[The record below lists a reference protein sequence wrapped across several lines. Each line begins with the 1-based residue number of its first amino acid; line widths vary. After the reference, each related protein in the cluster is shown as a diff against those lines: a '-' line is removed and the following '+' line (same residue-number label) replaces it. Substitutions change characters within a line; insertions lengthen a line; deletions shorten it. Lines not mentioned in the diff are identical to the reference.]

1 MLTLQ
6 QLINPP
12 TEDEVLAT
20 ILTTLQQ
27 FGFEA
32 TSWQEGAIQLTILRT
47 VAKLMATLGTTIKTV
62 AAGGFTVLAG
72 SGEVAGTS
80 AFLRLIALYVYN
92 LTPGEATSTIGQV
105 LLTSIPAAPLYTI
118 AAGDLVVSDQ
128 PSGTAGANTYTNTVG
143 GTLAPNSTLSLEFKA
158 DSAGQ
163 DANIPTGTTLYLW
176 SPLAGVDAS
185 NPAYL
190 TLGTWITTPGTD
202 EESDASIVAKCIG
215 QWSQLTYGNVNGAY
229 EVWARKALPALT
241 RVSVQSA
248 AGDGTVVLVGA
259 TSLGPLTSPQCT
271 TILEYIDGTTD
282 GVGRR
287 PLNDIVSVIP
297 ATTLSSPALT
307 VDAYVTSD
315 VIDTIASDVSAAL
328 LTYIGTVPIGG
339 TKLTIPSVGVVLYE
353 ELVAIA
359 QRMPGMRKA
368 VLNITADIPL
378 GATEIYTP
386 AITVTVH
393 PVQPGV

>member
-6 QLINPP
+6 QLITPP
-12 TEDEVLAT
+12 TEDEILAT
-20 ILTTLQQ
+20 ILRALGQA
-27 FGFEA
+27 GFEA
-32 TSWQEGAIQLTILRT
+32 TSWQDGSIQLTILRLL
-47 VAKLMATLGTTIKTV
+47 ARLMAALGITIQQV

-72 SGEVAGTS
+72 SGEIANTS
-80 AFLRLIALYVYN
+80 PFLALLARYVYN
-92 LTPGEATSTIGQV
+92 VTPGEATNTLGQV

-128 PSGTAGANTYTNTVG
+128 PAGTAGANTYTNTAG

-158 DSAGQ
+158 DTAGQ
-163 DANIPTGTTLYLW
+163 VANIPTGTTLYLW
-176 SPLAGVDAS
+176 SPLAGVTPS

-190 TLGTWITTPGTD
+190 ALGTWITTPGSD
-202 EESDASIVAKCIG
+202 KESDASIVAKCIG
-215 QWSQLTYGNVNGAY
+215 QWAQLTYGNINGAY

-259 TSLGPLTSPQCT
+259 TALGPLTSPQCT
-271 TILEYIDGTTD
+271 TITDYLNGTTD

-287 PLNDIVSVIP
+287 PLNDIVSTIP
-297 ATTLSSPALT
+297 ATTLSTPALT
-307 VDAYVTSD
+307 IEAYVTSD
-315 VIDTIASDVSAAL
+315 VIDSIAATMSDAL
-328 LTYIGTVPIGG
+328 LTYIGTIPIGG
-339 TKLTIPSVGVVLYE
+339 TKLTIPSTGVVLVE
-353 ELVAIA
+353 ELGAIA
-359 QRMPGMRKA
+359 QKLFGVRKA
-368 VLNITADIPL
+368 VLSVTTDIPL

-386 AITVTVH
+386 AITVNVH